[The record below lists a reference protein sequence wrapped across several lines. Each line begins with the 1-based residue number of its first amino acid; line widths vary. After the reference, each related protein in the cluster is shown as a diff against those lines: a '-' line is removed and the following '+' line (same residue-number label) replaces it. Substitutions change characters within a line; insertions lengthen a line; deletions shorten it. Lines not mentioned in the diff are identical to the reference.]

1 MWIGF
6 VVLCSMLIEQEPR
19 GESEYIVRPLEII
32 EAEEEECRGVTTQTF
47 ETFEECTRLV
57 ESRDIFFFA
66 GLAEWSMLP
75 GGVQLGIQGAVCVP
89 YKN

>member
-1 MWIGF
+1 MLWIGF
-6 VVLCSMLIEQEPR
+6 IVGCSMLIEQEPR

-32 EAEEEECRGVTTQTF
+32 EVEGCEGATTRIF

-57 ESRDIFFFA
+57 EVHDLF
-66 GLAEWSMLP
+66 LAEWSMLP
-75 GGVQLGIQGAVCVP
+75 GGVYVGISGAVCVP